1 MPNITMKE
9 RIGLTAGAIW
19 SVLSKKNEVNVTQL
33 PKVVKEKTLVIH
45 QALGWLA
52 REGKIDY
59 RSEGE
64 KLFVSLIESEKRER
78 R

>member
-1 MPNITMKE
+1 MPNISMKE

-19 SVLSKKNEVNVTQL
+19 NVLSKKDEVNVSQL
-33 PKVVKEKTLVIH
+33 SKVVKEKTIVIH

-64 KLFVSLIESEKRER
+64 KLFVCLTTGER
-78 R
+78 HAPR

>member
-1 MPNITMKE
+1 MKAATMKE

-19 SVLSKKNEVNVTQL
+19 KVLEKTQEVNASRL
-33 PKVVKEKTLVIH
+33 PAMVNEKNFVVH

-52 REGKIDY
+52 REDKIDY

-64 KLFVSLIESEKRER
+64 KVFVSLLESERKK
-78 R
+78 

>member
-19 SVLSKKNEVNVTQL
+19 SVLSKKDEVNVSQL
-33 PKVVKEKTLVIH
+33 SKVVKEKTIVIH

-64 KLFVSLIESEKRER
+64 KLFVFLIESER
-78 R
+78 RAPR

>member
-1 MPNITMKE
+1 MPNIAMKD

-19 SVLSKKNEVNVTQL
+19 QALKDRPEISVTQL
-33 PKVVKEKTLVIH
+33 PRLVKEKTLVIH

-59 RSEGE
+59 RGDGE
-64 KLFVSLIESEKRER
+64 KVFISLAGTEPPK
-78 R
+78 